1 MSTRKLNERI
11 SFETR
16 ATVFERSKHREVII
30 TLDPSGII
38 SLRLKGT
45 AREYDLTADAC
56 YCSAV
61 KASVSARGGRSKRT

>member
-16 ATVFERSKHREVII
+16 ATVFERSKNREVII
-30 TLDPSGII
+30 TLEPSGVI

-45 AREYDLTADAC
+45 TREYELTAEAC

-61 KASVSARGGRSKRT
+61 KASVKSERPRSRR